1 MSGVPQGSVL
11 GPLLFLTYI
20 NDIWKNTE
28 SSIRLFADD
37 SMILYRYILNN
48 NDMENLQTG
57 LNRLG
62 EWAFENE
69 MIINPIKSE
78 SMVDR
83 TTKLFVTEHSNS
95 RSEQL

>member
-1 MSGVPQGSVL
+1 VYLV
-11 GPLLFLTYI
+11 LTYI

-28 SSIRLFADD
+28 SRIRLFADD
-37 SMILYRYILNN
+37 CIIYKYILNN

-62 EWAFENE
+62 ECAFENE
-69 MIINPIKSE
+69 MIINPTKCE
-78 SMVDR
+78 SMADR
-83 TTKLFVTEHSNS
+83 TTKLFITGHSNS